1 MRSIRSRVPLLLVA
15 GAVCTSLAGPCRAAA
30 DPADP
35 LEGMN
40 RRFYAVQEVLDRH
53 IFEPLA
59 KGFGKTPSALRSA
72 LINFSRNLGEPVIF
86 VNDLLQGHGGQA
98 ARTAARIVVN
108 STVGLAGMM
117 DVAKKNHLPH
127 HDNGFGTT
135 LGRWG
140 VQPGPYLF
148 VPLLGPSNF
157 RDSFGGLADIGL
169 NPLTYARYPGKTEIG
184 IVTTIVDGLGE
195 RVDAQQDLDTIRQTS
210 TDPYAT
216 LRSYYLQ
223 NRQAEITGKSVNIE
237 TLPDFDTPGPAPAGS
252 VSPTGGPPV
261 AQPQPAAPM
270 PRLPGEAAALPH
282 PEAAP
287 DTAKPPSPPEPAAE
301 PTTPKPPTP

>member
-1 MRSIRSRVPLLLVA
+1 MRPVRSRVPLLLALGVA
-15 GAVCTSLAGPCRAAA
+15 SAFVAEPCRAAT

-40 RRFYAVQEVLDRH
+40 RRFFAVEETFDRH
-53 IFEPLA
+53 LFGPLA
-59 KGFGKTPSALRSA
+59 RGFGKTPSFFRMAL
-72 LINFSRNLGEPVIF
+72 LNFSRNLGEPVVF
-86 VNDLLQGHGGQA
+86 ANDVLQGRGGQA
-98 ARTAARIVVN
+98 ARTLTRLVVN
-108 STVGLAGMM
+108 TTFGVAGIM

-140 VQPGPYLF
+140 VHPGPYLF
-148 VPLLGPSNF
+148 LPLIGPSDF
-157 RDSFGGLADIGL
+157 RDAIGSAGDIGL
-169 NPLTYARYPGKTEIG
+169 DPLTYTRFPDRTAIA
-184 IVTTIVDGLGE
+184 VSSAIVDGLGA

-237 TLPDFDTPGPAPAGS
+237 TLPDFDTPGTTAAGS

-261 AQPQPAAPM
+261 SLPQPAAPI
-270 PRLPGEAAALPH
+270 PPLPGEAGALPR
-282 PEAAP
+282 PQAAP
-287 DTAKPPSPPEPAAE
+287 DAAKSPPPPDPAGG
-301 PTTPKPPTP
+301 TPTPRPPAP

>member
-1 MRSIRSRVPLLLVA
+1 MRSIRSRVPPLLVA
-15 GAVCTSLAGPCRAAA
+15 GAVCASLAGPCRAAT

-53 IFEPLA
+53 LFEPLA
-59 KGFGKTPSALRSA
+59 KGFGATPSVFRSA
-72 LINFSRNLGEPVIF
+72 LVNFSRNLQEPVIF
-86 VNDLLQGHGGQA
+86 VNDVLQGRGGQA
-98 ARTAARIVVN
+98 ARTLARLVVN
-108 STVGLAGMM
+108 STFGLAGVI

-127 HDNGFGTT
+127 HPNGFGTT

-148 VPLLGPSNF
+148 VPLLGPSDF
-157 RDSFGGLADIGL
+157 RDAFGGVADIGL
-169 NPLTYARYPGKTEIG
+169 NPLTYARYPSRTEIS
-184 IVTTIVDGLGE
+184 IATTIVDGLDQ

-223 NRQAEITGKSVNIE
+223 NRQAEITGKTLNIE
-237 TLPDFDTPGPAPAGS
+237 TLPEFDTPGTPPAP
-252 VSPTGGPPV
+252 T
-261 AQPQPAAPM
+261 PAT
-270 PRLPGEAAALPH
+270 PGEAAAPST

-287 DTAKPPSPPEPAAE
+287 DAANPPPPPDSAAE
-301 PTTPKPPTP
+301 APPPPGPPAEAPTPKPPTP